1 MNLTARNHSFARTIT
16 RLITVQYIWI
26 LMRLSD
32 IHRRNRRAPG
42 KRRFS
47 TGFRENL
54 YSVGNGIKNFFIQFI
69 IHIPSIVVFLAMVGI
84 LALIVRF
91 IIRMEQKHSQRV
103 QEKRKKQQMQQ
114 VQQIQNIQEGKKDAG
129 K

>member
-1 MNLTARNHSFARTIT
+1 
-16 RLITVQYIWI
+16 
-26 LMRLSD
+26 
-32 IHRRNRRAPG
+32 
-42 KRRFS
+42 
-47 TGFRENL
+47 
-54 YSVGNGIKNFFIQFI
+54 
-69 IHIPSIVVFLAMVGI
+69 MVGI